1 MERVLGCVQDYL
13 EGAQSK
19 ILRCAIAVSTNIPE
33 NHEKKSSNT
42 THIKKLRRQT
52 DTMANYSAFRNA
64 IDDYMSNGP
73 TEEVHEIPPPER
85 LNQIGL
91 GINGLGNNIEDL
103 TGRVVIKRGWY
114 AELLEEEQQGKKY
127 RADMIDRE
135 DNADEIKCLT
145 ADLGVALV
153 KERALR
159 ETVKSVLADR
169 NDGAQTVCAGTKG
182 QVQEYVSCAIITKSK
197 CLRLWG
203 GKEYMEYARYATLLR
218 QYQED
223 HDTVRVEM
231 ITNEFDDSWK
241 RWRLRN
247 PLHKMY

>member
-1 MERVLGCVQDYL
+1 
-13 EGAQSK
+13 
-19 ILRCAIAVSTNIPE
+19 
-33 NHEKKSSNT
+33 
-42 THIKKLRRQT
+42 
-52 DTMANYSAFRNA
+52 MAHYSAVRNA
-64 IDDYMSNGP
+64 FRDYMSNGP

-85 LNQIGL
+85 LHQMSL
-91 GINGLGNNIEDL
+91 GISDLGKNMEDL
-103 TGRVVIKRGWY
+103 TGRVAIKRGRY
-114 AELLEEEQQGKKY
+114 AELLEEERQGKKY

-135 DNADEIKCLT
+135 DDADDIKCLT
-145 ADLGVALV
+145 ADLGTALV
-153 KERALR
+153 KVRALR
-159 ETVKSVLADR
+159 ETVKSMLADG

-182 QVQEYVSCAIITKSK
+182 LVKEYVSCADYYKKQMSK
-197 CLRLWG
+197 AWD

-223 HDTVRVEM
+223 GDTVRVGM